1 MQFHYSYCFYIHNSY
16 LITKF
21 TLQMVLGMDLP
32 CHPVDFQATQ
42 RPRKEHGLRCE
53 NSHWIL
59 WDQQSADDTDSKSL
73 HTIWYAE
80 YLCSLPKVILRDVRS
95 QSSRRGLRMEADPLS
110 IWMWA
115 WKISGY
121 SSLNHHFSAMHKHQE
136 KVSRKVDCH
145 SSNWVAGLGKQMDG
159 LEY

>member
-73 HTIWYAE
+73 HTILICGVPVFPSQGNSSGCPISIE
-80 YLCSLPKVILRDVRS
+80 QTRPENGSRSIIYLNVSLENKRILKS
-95 QSSRRGLRMEADPLS
+95 ESAL
-110 IWMWA
+110 
-115 WKISGY
+115 
-121 SSLNHHFSAMHKHQE
+121 FSHAQI
-136 KVSRKVDCH
+136 SRK
-145 SSNWVAGLGKQMDG
+145 GF
-159 LEY
+159 